1 MDDYSPI
8 EDAQAS
14 ATRMEKNWE
23 SDEIL
28 LWKLWV
34 VQHCKTGILPF
45 GVVVLR
51 GDFGGKLTLA
61 IEERDADTFTQPS

>member
-1 MDDYSPI
+1 MDDYSPL

-23 SDEIL
+23 SDETL

-34 VQHCKTGILPF
+34 VQHCKTGTLPF

-61 IEERDADTFTQPS
+61 IEGD